1 MTAYSAALIPTPTVS
16 LSYIALKVI
25 SLRSLQLPANLRSR
39 SAAPD
44 MMIESTEP
52 VVELPEPDLPR
63 PYTVTVQ
70 LPVIGE
76 LEAQKS
82 VIV

>member
-1 MTAYSAALIPTPTVS
+1 MTAYSAALIPTPTVT
-16 LSYIALKVI
+16 LPYIALKVT
-25 SLRSLQLPANLRSR
+25 SLRFLQLPANVRSR

-52 VVELPEPDLPR
+52 VVEFPEPDLPR
-63 PYTVTVQ
+63 PYTDIVH
-70 LPVIGE
+70 LPIIGE
-76 LEAQKS
+76 LEAQKR